1 MAPLRSSKLVHC
13 RGPQSYTMNS
23 LITVSVNCGG
33 INGKLDTV
41 HALAGCLDP
50 DVLCLQELWDAVDP
64 SDLELPQRRL
74 FCGGPR
80 PRGGGLA
87 MLVHS
92 RLLAAPRTPPEELNS
107 SHAQVVRVSLPP
119 GWHLT
124 FVNVYLSPG
133 LSSADWDV
141 TRKLV
146 AQVMPQA
153 GPHLLLLCGD
163 LNAVLASERGRVARA
178 LTSGHSWDQLYC
190 PYPLGEPTNVVT
202 RQGSVS
208 RREIEYVLI
217 HRASPASSVRQLVHP
232 GVSTHD
238 ALYCAVGLTPDFH
251 LPRPFQAAPSIVTS

>member
-1 MAPLRSSKLVHC
+1 MA
-13 RGPQSYTMNS
+13 S
-23 LITVSVNCGG
+23 LIPFTPLPSGSTPMFCAYRSFGTLLTRVILSSPSEGCSAGARAHGVVVSPCWF
-33 INGKLDTV
+33 TR
-41 HALAGCLDP
+41 AC
-50 DVLCLQELWDAVDP
+50 WR
-64 SDLELPQRRL
+64 LP
-74 FCGGPR
+74 
-80 PRGGGLA
+80 
-87 MLVHS
+87 
-92 RLLAAPRTPPEELNS
+92 APPPEELNS

-124 FVNVYLSPG
+124 FVHVYLSPG